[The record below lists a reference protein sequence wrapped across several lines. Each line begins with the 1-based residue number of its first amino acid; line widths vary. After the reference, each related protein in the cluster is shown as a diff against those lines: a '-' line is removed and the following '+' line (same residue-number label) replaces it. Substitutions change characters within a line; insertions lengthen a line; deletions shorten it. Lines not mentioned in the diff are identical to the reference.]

1 MKRSYGLAVLAA
13 ALVLGLL
20 APIFRVGTQAE
31 PPSRYKMGTPTD
43 PGGSGKFYM
52 GREISLVMGHQGA
65 GWLERP
71 EREKEEQPSKLLKL
85 LDIKPGMV
93 IADIGAGSGYYT
105 FRLAKQVGAK
115 GKVLAVDIQE
125 EMLDIIRKRMKRN
138 RVENVEPVHGTETDP
153 KLPEG
158 GVDLILMVDVY
169 HEFTFPFEMT
179 AALTKALKPRGR
191 LVFVEFRRED
201 ERVPILL
208 AHKMTQKQVVAE
220 MAQHPLKHIKTLEEL
235 PWQHVIIFEK
245 KDEKDDKRQNEPE
258 ASSAKKNSKSLTIAR
273 PANIQ

>member
-1 MKRSYGLAVLAA
+1 MKRSYSLAVLTT
-13 ALVLGLL
+13 ALLLGVL
-20 APIFRVGTQAE
+20 APPFRAGTQAE
-31 PPSRYKMGTPTD
+31 PPSRYKMGSPTD
-43 PGGSGKFYM
+43 PGGSGKFYL

-71 EREKEEQPSKLLKL
+71 EREKEEQPSKLLKML
-85 LDIKPGMV
+85 EIKPGLV
-93 IADIGAGSGYYT
+93 IADIGAGSGYYS

-138 RVENVEPVHGTETDP
+138 RVENIEPVHGTETDP

-169 HEFTFPFEMT
+169 HEFTFPYEMT
-179 AALTKALKPRGR
+179 EALTKALKPRGR

-208 AHKMTQKQVVAE
+208 AHKMTEKQVLAE
-220 MAQHPLKHIKTLEEL
+220 MAQHPLKHLKTLEAL

-245 KDEKDDKRQNEPE
+245 KDEKKNPSEPE
-258 ASSAKKNSKSLTIAR
+258 G
-273 PANIQ
+273 